1 MSNNRIRKFC
11 NIDIGQ
17 SISHQVQKQI
27 SENHC
32 VKEMELIVI
41 VIVIMMIIMP
51 KTTYLITTIRIKKD
65 TSEHVAFNSDLS
77 DWEVQHDFGVRKS
90 GDFDLFWMYQCY
102 YC

>member
-11 NIDIGQ
+11 NIDIEH
-17 SISHQVQKQI
+17 SISHQVHKQI
-27 SENHC
+27 SEDHY
-32 VKEMELIVI
+32 VKEMKLM

-51 KTTYLITTIRIKKD
+51 KTTYLITTIRIKKEI
-65 TSEHVAFNSDLS
+65 SEHVAFNSDLS

-90 GDFDLFWMYQCY
+90 GDFDLNWIYQCY